1 VPGFVLTVS
10 GDFAKG
16 MFAVWVARHF
26 TQDDRLVA
34 LAMLAVVAGHV
45 WPAQLR
51 FRGGKGIA
59 TSLGALLIYDYHLAF
74 AFLILFG
81 GVFAV
86 FRKTVL
92 PGLFGFVCLPL
103 VSMYL
108 GHEPAKVVCI
118 SMLGVLVLATH
129 RKNLQEEI
137 LHLAGRRQPNPKI
150 NKREL

>member
-1 VPGFVLTVS
+1 
-10 GDFAKG
+10 
-16 MFAVWVARHF
+16 
-26 TQDDRLVA
+26 LVA